1 MDSRNDNTIKVKC
14 DAAIF
19 EGLNCYSF
27 SFAARDHRR
36 EVVEARSKC
45 RLGNIAPENAEAMG
59 VREALSW
66 LKVQQARDVLVETDC
81 LVMVQAI
88 TSAAAPISYFGR
100 LIQECKNLLADLK
113 DRNVMVRFIKRS
125 ANTIAHF
132 IAKSTYTMS
141 DHSWRVSDYHAGS
154 LMY

>member
-45 RLGNIAPENAEAMG
+45 RLGNLADI
-59 VREALSW
+59 
-66 LKVQQARDVLVETDC
+66 LVETNC